1 MRLPEEPD
9 LPFQINI
16 VPMIDVVFAVLTF
29 FIMSSLY
36 LTRSQGLPVN
46 LPSAKTSILQEST
59 PITITIDAKGQISLN
74 RQAIELDQI
83 EAKLSQLM
91 TTARPPEPPTQATSP
106 QTVIISADDQVSHG
120 RVVAVMDRVRQV
132 KGTRL
137 AIQTQQPR

>member
-46 LPSAKTSILQEST
+46 LPSAKTSTLQESA

-74 RQAIELDQI
+74 RQAIELNQI
-83 EAKLSQLM
+83 EAKLAEKIGNSEK
-91 TTARPPEPPTQATSP
+91 TTNP
-106 QTVIISADDQVSHG
+106 QTVIISADERVSHG
-120 RVVAVMDRVRQV
+120 QVVAVMDHVRRVQ
-132 KGTRL
+132 GTRI
-137 AIQTQQPR
+137 AIQTQQPQ